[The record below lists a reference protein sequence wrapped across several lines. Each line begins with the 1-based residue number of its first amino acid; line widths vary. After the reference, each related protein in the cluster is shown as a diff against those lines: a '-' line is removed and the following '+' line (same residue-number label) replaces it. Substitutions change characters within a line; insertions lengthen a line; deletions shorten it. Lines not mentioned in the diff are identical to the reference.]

1 MELGKALHM
10 DKIVSNYSKE
20 SDVYARILKCLEREK
35 NLQFL
40 QKVFNYLKILY
51 QYTDNKIPCGVLEE
65 IGEIEKLISRYY
77 DGDYNRNFYVFNL
90 LGYGSIM
97 MSSNPRNLENIE
109 LVQREIMESKV
120 LKKI

>member
-1 MELGKALHM
+1 MNLLVKNFKSLISK
-10 DKIVSNYSKE
+10 DNDVKIIFSG
-20 SDVYARILKCLEREK
+20 RRE
-35 NLQFL
+35 NLSIE
-40 QKVFNYLKILY
+40 VNNAI
-51 QYTDNKIPCGVLEE
+51 D
-65 IGEIEKLISRYY
+65 EIEKLISRYY

-109 LVQREIMESKV
+109 LVQREIMESKA